1 MLIAGKI
8 AGECQQATYAMSLK
22 PITSALNAAESLGF
36 RFGDRGTHTSRTMML
51 PELRATLADAPADAP
66 RAAYVA
72 AIVDDNCLSKPTS
85 ATRGLS
91 AQRLSELYALEPDV
105 PLFRVMRN
113 LWPLDE
119 RGQPLLALLVALA
132 RDPLLA
138 ATAPSVIPLKDGEEF
153 ARGPMRQALRAAV
166 GSRLNDA
173 TLDKV
178 ARNAASSWSQAGHL
192 TGRTFKLRQ
201 PVQPTF
207 ATVALALLLAYTCG
221 SRGEALLESDW
232 LKAIDCQP
240 SLARSLAIDAKR
252 HGLIDL
258 RMVGE
263 VIDIEFDRMDPWKV
277 RR

>member
-1 MLIAGKI
+1 
-8 AGECQQATYAMSLK
+8 MSLK
-22 PITSALNAAESLGF
+22 PIRSAIPDCESFGF

-51 PELRATLADAPADAP
+51 NELRTTLADTPADAT
-66 RAAYVA
+66 RTAYVA

-85 ATRGLS
+85 ATRVLS
-91 AQRLSELYALEPDV
+91 AQRLSEIYALDPDV

-113 LWPLDE
+113 LWQIDE

-138 ATAPSVIPLKDGEEF
+138 ATAPAVVPLKAREEF
-153 ARGPMRQALRAAV
+153 ARGPMRQALRDAV
-166 GSRLNDA
+166 GDRLNDA

-201 PVQPTF
+201 QVQPTF
-207 ATVALALLLAYTCG
+207 ATVALALLLAHTCG
-221 SRGEALLESDW
+221 RRGEALLESDW

-240 SLARSLAIDAKR
+240 SQARTLAIDAKR

>member
-1 MLIAGKI
+1 
-8 AGECQQATYAMSLK
+8 
-22 PITSALNAAESLGF
+22 
-36 RFGDRGTHTSRTMML
+36 
-51 PELRATLADAPADAP
+51 
-66 RAAYVA
+66 
-72 AIVDDNCLSKPTS
+72 
-85 ATRGLS
+85 
-91 AQRLSELYALEPDV
+91 
-105 PLFRVMRN
+105 
-113 LWPLDE
+113 
-119 RGQPLLALLVALA
+119 LLVALA

-138 ATAPSVIPLKDGEEF
+138 ATAPAVIPLKDGEEF
-153 ARGPMRQALRAAV
+153 ARGPMRQALRDAV

-192 TGRTFKLRQ
+192 TGRTFKLRRQ
-201 PVQPTF
+201 VQPTF

-221 SRGEALLESDW
+221 RRGEALLESDW

-240 SLARSLAIDAKR
+240 SEARTLAIDAKR
-252 HGLIDL
+252 LGLIDL